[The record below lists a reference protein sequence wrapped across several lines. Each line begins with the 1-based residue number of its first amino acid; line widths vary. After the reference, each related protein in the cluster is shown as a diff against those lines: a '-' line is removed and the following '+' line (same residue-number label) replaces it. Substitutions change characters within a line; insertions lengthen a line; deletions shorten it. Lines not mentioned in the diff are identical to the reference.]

1 MFLFAEFTDYQI
13 KAFTKSDVKLPCN
26 IPSSREVSANALWFK
41 ETADG
46 RIKLNLEDDSA
57 DDNKKIELIF
67 PLDHDQSIMVI
78 NAGMEDAGIYEC
90 ELDDGKKLSTV
101 NLTVEG
107 RGLVKYNRDLIDLM
121 ISTAR

>member
-1 MFLFAEFTDYQI
+1 M
-13 KAFTKSDVKLPCN
+13 KVFTKSDVKLPCN

-41 ETADG
+41 ESANG

-90 ELDDGKKLSTV
+90 ELDDGKKLSSI

-107 RGLVKYNRDLIDLM
+107 RGLVKFNRDLIDLM
-121 ISTAR
+121 ISTAP